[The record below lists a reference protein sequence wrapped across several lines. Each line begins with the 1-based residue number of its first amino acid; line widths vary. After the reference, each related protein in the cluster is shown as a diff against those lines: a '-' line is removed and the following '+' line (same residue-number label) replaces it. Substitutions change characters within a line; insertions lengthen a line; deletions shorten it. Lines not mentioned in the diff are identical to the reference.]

1 MAQANS
7 LKSIFYALGVKFAAA
22 IHTGSGA
29 MMAEAVHSAAD
40 CSNQGLL
47 LLGFKKAK
55 KPPSIEHP

>member
-47 LLGFKKAK
+47 YQFRQ
-55 KPPSIEHP
+55 